1 MERSGIGCQCGGAPT
16 ISRLPGVAGVRPR
29 PNTEGAKTKTAPA
42 MDEQKQTTRQDPLI
56 NLLFDDGL
64 QNALPR
70 IAEILMNAAML
81 LERETHIGAAPY
93 QRGIER
99 NGYANGFKPRTYQ
112 TGVGVLDL
120 AVPQVRESDTV
131 FRTSLLQKGSRSDRA
146 LKSAIATMYV
156 EGVSTRRVT
165 RIMEDLCGFEVSS
178 GQVSN
183 LNKQLDAEFEKW
195 RNRPLPQIAYMTLDA
210 TYYKV
215 RIDGVVRDC
224 ATLIAYGVRRDDGKR
239 MILGVSCA
247 LSEAEVHW
255 RGFLIGL
262 KQRGIGIADLVTSDA
277 HSGLKAALKAT
288 LSGTP
293 WQRCQFHLQQNAQEY
308 VTKQDLKGKVAA
320 DIRVIF
326 NADDLDHAEERLKD
340 FVKTYS
346 ESQPKLAAWAEENLP
361 EGFAVFA
368 FPEAHRKRL
377 RTSNACE
384 NVNGQIKKRTRV
396 VGLFPSEE
404 SLLRLVTG
412 VIIEI
417 SETWETGKAYL
428 SLN

>member
-1 MERSGIGCQCGGAPT
+1 
-16 ISRLPGVAGVRPR
+16 
-29 PNTEGAKTKTAPA
+29 
-42 MDEQKQTTRQDPLI
+42 MDEHTQTIHQDPLI
-56 NLLFDDGL
+56 NLLFEDGL
-64 QNALPR
+64 QGALPR
-70 IAEILMNAAML
+70 IAEILMNTAML
-81 LERETHIGAAPY
+81 LEREKHIGAAAY
-93 QRGIER
+93 QRGATDR
-99 NGYANGFKPRTYQ
+99 NGYANGFKSRNFQ
-112 TGVGVLDL
+112 TGIGALEL
-120 AVPQVRESDTV
+120 SVPQVRQSDTP
-131 FRTSLLQKGSRSDRA
+131 FRTSLLEKGSRSDRA

-165 RIMEDLCGFEVSS
+165 RIMEQMCGFEVSS

-183 LNKQLDAEFEKW
+183 LNKQLDSEFEKW
-195 RNRPLPQIAYMTLDA
+195 RTRPLPAISHITLDA

-224 ATLIAYGVRRDDGKR
+224 ATLIAHGIRRDDGKR

-255 RGFLIGL
+255 RGFLTGL
-262 KQRGIGIADLVTSDA
+262 KERGIGIPDLVTSDA
-277 HSGLKAALKAT
+277 HSGLKAALKAS
-288 LSGTP
+288 LNATP

-308 VTKQDLKGKVAA
+308 VTKQHLKGKVAS
-320 DIRVIF
+320 DIKVIF
-326 NADDLDHAEERLKD
+326 NADDRAHAEERLKD
-340 FVKTYS
+340 FVKTYG
-346 ESQPKLAAWAEENLP
+346 ESQPRLAAWAEENLP

-368 FPEAHRKRL
+368 FPEAHRRRL

-412 VIIEI
+412 VLIEI

>member
-1 MERSGIGCQCGGAPT
+1 
-16 ISRLPGVAGVRPR
+16 
-29 PNTEGAKTKTAPA
+29 
-42 MDEQKQTTRQDPLI
+42 MDEQNHTTQQDPLI
-56 NLLFDDGL
+56 NLLFNDGL

-93 QRGIER
+93 QRGVER
-99 NGYANGFKPRTYQ
+99 NGYANGFKSRTFQ
-112 TGVGVLDL
+112 SGIGVLKL
-120 AVPQVRESDTV
+120 SVPQVRESDSV
-131 FRTSLLQKGSRSDRA
+131 FSSSLLEKGSRSDRA

-165 RIMEDLCGFEVSS
+165 KIMEELCGFEVSS
-178 GQVSN
+178 GQVSK
-183 LNKQLDAEFEKW
+183 LNKQLDLEFEKW
-195 RNRPLPQIAYMTLDA
+195 RTRPLPSIVYMTLDA
-210 TYYKV
+210 TYHKV

-224 ATLIAYGVRRDDGKR
+224 ATLTAYGICCDDGKR
-239 MILGVSCA
+239 IILGVSCA

-255 RGFLIGL
+255 RVFLNGI
-262 KQRGIGIADLVTSDA
+262 KERGIGIPSLVTSDA
-277 HSGLKAALKAT
+277 HGGLKAALKAA
-288 LSGTP
+288 LNGTP

-308 VTKQDLKGKVAA
+308 VTKQHLKGKVAA

-326 NADDLDHAEERLKD
+326 NADDRAHAEERLKD

-346 ESQPKLAAWAEENLP
+346 ETQPKLAAWAEENLP
-361 EGFAVFA
+361 DGFTVFA

-384 NVNGQIKKRTRV
+384 NVNSQIKRRTRV

-412 VIIEI
+412 VLIEI
-417 SETWETGKAYL
+417 SETWETGKAYI

>member
-1 MERSGIGCQCGGAPT
+1 
-16 ISRLPGVAGVRPR
+16 
-29 PNTEGAKTKTAPA
+29 
-42 MDEQKQTTRQDPLI
+42 MDEHNQTTLHDPLI

-81 LERETHIGAAPY
+81 LEREKHIGAASH
-93 QRGIER
+93 QRGVER
-99 NGYANGFKPRTYQ
+99 NGYANGFKPRTFQ
-112 TGVGVLDL
+112 TGIGALDL
-120 AVPQVRESDTV
+120 AVPQVRESETP
-131 FRTSLLQKGSRSDRA
+131 FRTSLLEKGSRSDRA

-165 RIMEDLCGFEVSS
+165 RIMEQMCGFNVSS

-183 LNKQLDAEFEKW
+183 LNKQLDEEFEKW
-195 RNRPLPQIAYMTLDA
+195 RTRPLPEIAYLILDA

-224 ATLIAYGVRRDDGKR
+224 ATLIAHGIRRSDGKR

-255 RGFLIGL
+255 REFLTGL
-262 KQRGIGIADLVTSDA
+262 KQRGIGIPDLVTSDA
-277 HSGLKAALKAT
+277 HSGLKAALKAS
-288 LSGTP
+288 LSATP
-293 WQRCQFHLQQNAQEY
+293 WQRCQFHLQRNAQEY
-308 VTKQDLKGKVAA
+308 VTKQHLKSKVAS
-320 DIRVIF
+320 DIKSIF
-326 NADDLDHAEERLKD
+326 NADNRAHADQRLKD
-340 FVKTYS
+340 FVQSYG

-361 EGFAVFA
+361 EGFTVFA
-368 FPEAHRKRL
+368 LPEAHRRRL

-412 VIIEI
+412 VLIEI
-417 SETWETGKAYL
+417 SETWETGKTYL
-428 SLN
+428 TLS

>member
-1 MERSGIGCQCGGAPT
+1 
-16 ISRLPGVAGVRPR
+16 
-29 PNTEGAKTKTAPA
+29 
-42 MDEQKQTTRQDPLI
+42 MDEQNHTTQQDPLI
-56 NLLFDDGL
+56 NLLFNDGL

-93 QRGIER
+93 QRGVER
-99 NGYANGFKPRTYQ
+99 NGYANGFKSRTFQ
-112 TGVGVLDL
+112 SGIGVLKL
-120 AVPQVRESDTV
+120 SVPQVRESDSV
-131 FRTSLLQKGSRSDRA
+131 FSSSLLEKGARSDRA

-165 RIMEDLCGFEVSS
+165 KIMEELCGFEVSS
-178 GQVSN
+178 GQVSK
-183 LNKQLDAEFEKW
+183 LNKQLDLEFEKW
-195 RNRPLPQIAYMTLDA
+195 RTRPLPSIVYMTLDA
-210 TYYKV
+210 TYHKV

-224 ATLIAYGVRRDDGKR
+224 ATLTAYGICCDDGKR
-239 MILGVSCA
+239 IILGVSCA

-255 RGFLIGL
+255 RVFLNGI
-262 KQRGIGIADLVTSDA
+262 KERGIGIPSLVTSDA
-277 HSGLKAALKAT
+277 HGGLKAALKAA
-288 LSGTP
+288 LNGTP

-308 VTKQDLKGKVAA
+308 VTKQHLKGKVAA

-326 NADDLDHAEERLKD
+326 NADDRAHAEERLKD

-346 ESQPKLAAWAEENLP
+346 ETQPKLAAWAEENLP
-361 EGFAVFA
+361 DGFTVFA

-384 NVNGQIKKRTRV
+384 NVNSQIKRRTRV

-412 VIIEI
+412 VLIEI
-417 SETWETGKAYL
+417 SETWETGKAYI

>member
-1 MERSGIGCQCGGAPT
+1 
-16 ISRLPGVAGVRPR
+16 
-29 PNTEGAKTKTAPA
+29 
-42 MDEQKQTTRQDPLI
+42 MDEHKQTIHQDPLI
-56 NLLFDDGL
+56 NLLFEDGL
-64 QNALPR
+64 QDALPR

-81 LERETHIGAAPY
+81 LEREKHIGAAPY
-93 QRGIER
+93 QRGANDR
-99 NGYANGFKPRTYQ
+99 NGYANGFKSRNFQ
-112 TGVGVLDL
+112 TGIGALEL
-120 AVPQVRESDTV
+120 SVPQVRQSDTP
-131 FRTSLLQKGSRSDRA
+131 FRTSLLEKGSRSDRA

-165 RIMEDLCGFEVSS
+165 RIMEQMCGFEVSS

-183 LNKQLDAEFEKW
+183 LNKQLDSEFEKW
-195 RNRPLPQIAYMTLDA
+195 RNRPLPEISFMTLDA

-224 ATLIAYGVRRDDGKR
+224 ATLIAHGIRRDDGKR

-255 RGFLIGL
+255 RGFLTGL
-262 KQRGIGIADLVTSDA
+262 KERGIGIPDLVTSDA
-277 HSGLKAALKAT
+277 HSGLKAALKAS
-288 LSGTP
+288 LNATP

-308 VTKQDLKGKVAA
+308 VTKQHLKGKVAS
-320 DIRVIF
+320 DIKVIF
-326 NADDLDHAEERLKD
+326 NADDRAHAEERLKD
-340 FVKTYS
+340 FVKTYG
-346 ESQPKLAAWAEENLP
+346 ESQPRLAVWAEENLP
-361 EGFAVFA
+361 EGLAVFA

-396 VGLFPSEE
+396 VGLFPSEA

-412 VIIEI
+412 VLIEI
-417 SETWETGKAYL
+417 SETWETGKTYL
-428 SLN
+428 TPS

>member
-1 MERSGIGCQCGGAPT
+1 M
-16 ISRLPGVAGVRPR
+16 
-29 PNTEGAKTKTAPA
+29 N
-42 MDEQKQTTRQDPLI
+42 EQNQTTHQDHLI

-93 QRGIER
+93 QRGIDR
-99 NGYANGFKPRTYQ
+99 NGYANGFKPRTFQ
-112 TGVGVLDL
+112 TGIGALEL
-120 AVPQVRESDTV
+120 AVPQVRESENI
-131 FRTSLLQKGSRSDRA
+131 FRSSLLEKGSRSERA

-156 EGVSTRRVT
+156 EGVSTRRVSK
-165 RIMEDLCGFEVSS
+165 IMEQMCGFEVSS

-183 LNKQLDAEFEKW
+183 LNKQLDVEFEKW
-195 RNRPLPQIAYMTLDA
+195 RTRPLPPIKFMTLDA

-224 ATLIAYGVRRDDGKR
+224 TTLIAHGIRRDDGKR

-255 RGFLIGL
+255 RGFLNGL
-262 KQRGIGIADLVTSDA
+262 KERGIGIPDLVTSDA
-277 HSGLKAALKAT
+277 HSGLTAALKAA
-288 LSGTP
+288 LNGTP
-293 WQRCQFHLQQNAQEY
+293 WQRCQFHLQQNAQEH
-308 VTKQDLKGKVAA
+308 VTKQHLKSKVAS
-320 DIRVIF
+320 DIKVIF
-326 NADDLDHAEERLKD
+326 NADDFAHGQERLTD
-340 FVKTYS
+340 FVKTYAQT
-346 ESQPKLAAWAEENLP
+346 QPRLAAWAEENLP
-361 EGFAVFA
+361 DGFAVFA
-368 FPEAHRKRL
+368 FPEAQRKRL

-412 VIIEI
+412 VLIEI
-417 SETWETGKAYL
+417 SESWETGKAYL
-428 SLN
+428 SQN

>member
-1 MERSGIGCQCGGAPT
+1 
-16 ISRLPGVAGVRPR
+16 
-29 PNTEGAKTKTAPA
+29 
-42 MDEQKQTTRQDPLI
+42 MDEHKQTTHQDPLI

-81 LERETHIGAAPY
+81 LEREKHIGAAPY
-93 QRGIER
+93 QRGAGR
-99 NGYANGFKPRTYQ
+99 NGYANGFKPRSFQ
-112 TGVGVLDL
+112 TGIGALEL
-120 AVPQVRESDTV
+120 SVPQVRESDTV
-131 FRTSLLQKGSRSDRA
+131 FRTSLLEKGSCSDRA

-165 RIMEDLCGFEVSS
+165 RIMEQMCGFEVSS

-183 LNKQLDAEFEKW
+183 LNKQLDSEFEKW
-195 RNRPLPQIAYMTLDA
+195 RNRPLPGISFMTLDA

-224 ATLIAYGVRRDDGKR
+224 ATLIAHGIHRDDGKR

-255 RGFLIGL
+255 RGFLNGL
-262 KQRGIGIADLVTSDA
+262 KERDIGIPDLVTSDA
-277 HSGLKAALKAT
+277 HSGLKAALKAS
-288 LSGTP
+288 LNGTP

-308 VTKQDLKGKVAA
+308 VTKQHLKGKVAS
-320 DIRVIF
+320 DIKVIF
-326 NADDLDHAEERLKD
+326 NADDRAHAEERLKD
-340 FVKTYS
+340 FVKIYG
-346 ESQPKLAAWAEENLP
+346 ESQPRLAAWAEENLP

-412 VIIEI
+412 VLIEI
-417 SETWETGKAYL
+417 SETWETGKTYL
-428 SLN
+428 TPS

>member
-1 MERSGIGCQCGGAPT
+1 MNEH
-16 ISRLPGVAGVRPR
+16 
-29 PNTEGAKTKTAPA
+29 N
-42 MDEQKQTTRQDPLI
+42 QTTLHDPLI
-56 NLLFDDGL
+56 NLLFDGGL

-93 QRGIER
+93 QRGTER
-99 NGYANGFKPRTYQ
+99 NGYANGFKPRTFQ
-112 TGVGVLDL
+112 TGIGALEL
-120 AVPQVRESDTV
+120 AIPQVRESDSP
-131 FRTSLLQKGSRSDRA
+131 FHTSLLEKGSRSDRA
-146 LKSAIATMYV
+146 LKSAIAIMYV

-165 RIMEDLCGFEVSS
+165 RIMEQMCGFQVSS

-183 LNKQLDAEFEKW
+183 LNKQLDSEFEKW
-195 RNRPLPQIAYMTLDA
+195 RGRPLPEIAYMTLDA

-224 ATLIAYGVRRDDGKR
+224 ATLIAHGIRRDDGKR

-255 RGFLIGL
+255 RAFLTDL
-262 KQRGIGIADLVTSDA
+262 KERGIGIPDLVTSDA
-277 HSGLKAALKAT
+277 HSGLKAALKAS
-288 LSGTP
+288 LHGTP

-308 VTKQDLKGKVAA
+308 VTKQDLKSKVAT
-320 DIRVIF
+320 DIRIIF
-326 NADDLDHAEERLKD
+326 NADDRAHADERLKD
-340 FVKTYS
+340 FVKTYG
-346 ESQPKLAAWAEENLP
+346 ESQPRLAAWAEENLP

-368 FPEAHRKRL
+368 LPEACRKRL

-396 VGLFPSEE
+396 VGLFPCED

-412 VIIEI
+412 VLIEI

-428 SLN
+428 TPA

>member
-1 MERSGIGCQCGGAPT
+1 
-16 ISRLPGVAGVRPR
+16 
-29 PNTEGAKTKTAPA
+29 
-42 MDEQKQTTRQDPLI
+42 MDEQTQTTHQDPLI
-56 NLLFDDGL
+56 NLLSDDGI

-93 QRGIER
+93 QRGIGR
-99 NGYANGFKPRTYQ
+99 NGYANGFKPRTFQ
-112 TGVGVLDL
+112 TGIGALNL
-120 AVPQVRESDTV
+120 AVPQVRESDTI
-131 FRTSLLQKGSRSDRA
+131 FRTSLLEKGSRSDRA
-146 LKSAIATMYV
+146 LKSAIATMDV

-165 RIMEDLCGFEVSS
+165 KIMEELCGFEVSS

-195 RNRPLPQIAYMTLDA
+195 RARPLPPIIHATLDA
-210 TYYKV
+210 TCYKV

-224 ATLIAYGVRRDDGKR
+224 ATLIAYGIRRDDGKR

-255 RGFLIGL
+255 RDFLRGL
-262 KQRGIGIADLVTSDA
+262 KERGIGIPDLVTSDA
-277 HSGLKAALKAT
+277 HSGLKAALKAAFH
-288 LSGTP
+288 GTP

-308 VTKQDLKGKVAA
+308 VTKQHLQGKVAA

-326 NADDLDHAEERLKD
+326 NADDLAHAEERLED

-346 ESQPKLAAWAEENLP
+346 ETQPRLAAWAEENLP

-368 FPEAHRKRL
+368 FPDAHRKRL

-396 VGLFPSEE
+396 VGLFPSEG

-412 VIIEI
+412 VLIEI
-417 SETWETGKAYL
+417 SETWETGKTYI
-428 SLN
+428 SPN

>member
-1 MERSGIGCQCGGAPT
+1 
-16 ISRLPGVAGVRPR
+16 
-29 PNTEGAKTKTAPA
+29 
-42 MDEQKQTTRQDPLI
+42 MDEQKQTTHQDPLI

-99 NGYANGFKPRTYQ
+99 NGYANGFKTRTFQ
-112 TGVGVLDL
+112 TGIGALKL
-120 AVPQVRESDTV
+120 SVPQVRESDTV
-131 FRTSLLQKGSRSDRA
+131 FSTSLLDKGSRSDRA

-156 EGVSTRRVT
+156 EGVSTRRAT
-165 RIMEDLCGFEVSS
+165 KIMEELCGFEVSS

-195 RNRPLPQIAYMTLDA
+195 RTRPLPPIAYMILDA

-224 ATLIAYGVRRDDGKR
+224 ATLIAYGIRRDDGKR
-239 MILGVSCA
+239 MVLGVSCA

-255 RGFLIGL
+255 RVFLNGL
-262 KQRGIGIADLVTSDA
+262 KERGIGIPDLVTSDA
-277 HSGLKAALKAT
+277 HGGLKAALKAA
-288 LSGTP
+288 LQGTP

-308 VTKQDLKGKVAA
+308 VTKQHLKSKVAA

-326 NADDLDHAEERLKD
+326 NADDRAHAEERLKE

-412 VIIEI
+412 VLVEI

-428 SLN
+428 SHN

>member
-1 MERSGIGCQCGGAPT
+1 
-16 ISRLPGVAGVRPR
+16 
-29 PNTEGAKTKTAPA
+29 
-42 MDEQKQTTRQDPLI
+42 MDEHDQNTHSDPLI
-56 NLLFDDGL
+56 NLLFEGGL

-81 LERETHIGAAPY
+81 LEREKHIGAAPH
-93 QRGIER
+93 QRGVER
-99 NGYANGFKPRTYQ
+99 NGYGNGFKSRTFQ
-112 TGVGVLDL
+112 TGIGALEL
-120 AVPQVRESDTV
+120 AVPQVRESDSP
-131 FRTSLLQKGSRSDRA
+131 FRTSLLEKGSRSDRA

-165 RIMEDLCGFEVSS
+165 KIMEQMCGFEVSS

-183 LNKQLDAEFEKW
+183 LNKQLDEEFEKW
-195 RNRPLPQIAYMTLDA
+195 RARPLPEIAYLIIDA

-224 ATLIAYGVRRDDGKR
+224 ATLIAQGIRRDDGKR

-255 RGFLIGL
+255 REFLTGL
-262 KQRGIGIADLVTSDA
+262 KERGIGIPDLATSDA
-277 HSGLKAALKAT
+277 HSGLKAALKAS
-288 LSGTP
+288 LNATP

-308 VTKQDLKGKVAA
+308 VTKQHLKSKVAS
-320 DIRVIF
+320 DIRAIF
-326 NADDLDHAEERLKD
+326 NAGDRAHAEEGLKE

-346 ESQPKLAAWAEENLP
+346 ASQPKLAAWAEENLP
-361 EGFAVFA
+361 EGLTVFA

-412 VIIEI
+412 VLIEI
-417 SETWETGKAYL
+417 SETWETGKIYL
-428 SLN
+428 TLN

>member
-1 MERSGIGCQCGGAPT
+1 MNEHT
-16 ISRLPGVAGVRPR
+16 
-29 PNTEGAKTKTAPA
+29 
-42 MDEQKQTTRQDPLI
+42 QTNELDPLI
-56 NLLFDDGL
+56 NLLFGDGL

-70 IAEILMNAAML
+70 IAEILMNAAMI
-81 LERETHIGAAPY
+81 LERENHIGAAPY
-93 QRGIER
+93 QRGVER
-99 NGYANGFKPRTYQ
+99 NGYANGFKPRMFH
-112 TGVGVLDL
+112 TGIGALKL
-120 AVPQVRESDTV
+120 SVPQVRESDRV
-131 FRTSLLQKGSRSDRA
+131 FSTSLLEKGSRSDRA

-165 RIMEDLCGFEVSS
+165 KIMEELCGFEVSS

-183 LNKQLDAEFEKW
+183 LNKQLDTEFGKW
-195 RNRPLPQIAYMTLDA
+195 RNRPLPPISYMTIDA

-255 RGFLIGL
+255 RGFLDGL
-262 KQRGIGIADLVTSDA
+262 KERGIGIPDLVTSDA
-277 HSGLKAALKAT
+277 HSGLKAALKAA
-288 LSGTP
+288 LNGTP

-308 VTKQDLKGKVAA
+308 VTKQHLKGKVAS
-320 DIRVIF
+320 DIKVIF
-326 NADDLDHAEERLKD
+326 NADDRPHADKRLKD
-340 FVKTYS
+340 FVKSYS

-412 VIIEI
+412 VLIEI

>member
-1 MERSGIGCQCGGAPT
+1 
-16 ISRLPGVAGVRPR
+16 
-29 PNTEGAKTKTAPA
+29 
-42 MDEQKQTTRQDPLI
+42 MDEHNQTTQRDPLI
-56 NLLFDDGL
+56 NLLFDGGL

-81 LERETHIGAAPY
+81 LEREKHTGASPH
-93 QRGIER
+93 QRNVER
-99 NGYANGFKPRTYQ
+99 NGYSNGFKPRTFQ
-112 TGVGVLDL
+112 TGIGALEL
-120 AVPQVRESDTV
+120 AVPQVRDSDTP
-131 FRTSLLQKGSRSDRA
+131 FRTSLLEKGSRSDRA

-165 RIMEDLCGFEVSS
+165 KIMEQMCGFNVSS

-183 LNKQLDAEFEKW
+183 LNKQLDGEFEKW
-195 RNRPLPQIAYMTLDA
+195 RTRPLPEIAYLIIDA

-224 ATLIAYGVRRDDGKR
+224 ATLIAHGIRRDDGKR

-255 RGFLIGL
+255 REFLTGL
-262 KQRGIGIADLVTSDA
+262 KERGIGIPDLVTSDA
-277 HSGLKAALKAT
+277 HSGLKAALKAS
-288 LSGTP
+288 LNATP
-293 WQRCQFHLQQNAQEY
+293 WQRCQFHLQKNAQEY
-308 VTKQDLKGKVAA
+308 VTKQHLKSKVAS

-326 NADDLDHAEERLKD
+326 NAGDRAHAEEGLKD

-361 EGFAVFA
+361 EGFTVFTL
-368 FPEAHRKRL
+368 PEAHRKRL

-384 NVNGQIKKRTRV
+384 NVNGQIKRRTRV

-412 VIIEI
+412 VLIEI
-417 SETWETGKAYL
+417 SETWETGKIYL
-428 SLN
+428 TLN